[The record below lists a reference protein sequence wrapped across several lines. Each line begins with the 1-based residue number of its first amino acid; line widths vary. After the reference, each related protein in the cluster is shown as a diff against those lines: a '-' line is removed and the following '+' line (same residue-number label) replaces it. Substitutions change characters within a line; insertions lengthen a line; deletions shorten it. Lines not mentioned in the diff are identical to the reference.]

1 MKKSVYLVIGTIV
14 LILIIAGIFL
24 FNAGKSSVVLL
35 ETSLG
40 NISIEMYDKAMPL
53 TTGNFEKLVSQGF
66 YNNLTFH
73 RVIPNFMIQ
82 GGDPRGDGTGG
93 PGYTIMDEFAK
104 ENKNNRGTIAMANA
118 GKNTAGS
125 QFFINTVDNNFLDD
139 KHPVFG
145 KVILGMNV
153 VDAISRVPRDRNDRP
168 LTPVIIIRARIL

>member
-1 MKKSVYLVIGTIV
+1 
-14 LILIIAGIFL
+14 
-24 FNAGKSSVVLL
+24 
-35 ETSLG
+35 
-40 NISIEMYDKAMPL
+40 
-53 TTGNFEKLVSQGF
+53 
-66 YNNLTFH
+66 
-73 RVIPNFMIQ
+73 
-82 GGDPRGDGTGG
+82 
-93 PGYTIMDEFAK
+93 MDEFAK
-104 ENKNNRGTIAMANA
+104 ENKNNRGTIAIANA